1 MNQSDELRRV
11 KAALVTLIGVKF
23 TEPEFQSAWE
33 TVCDAAAR
41 QAAESPGPDDLVC
54 CARCNEMK
62 ECLWI
67 ETGFAGEHEPLCAS
81 CISAERSLA
90 EVSAD
95 EIVEAVLI
103 AVANIPINPAL
114 RGDLVY
120 VKDVYAAI
128 RALKGTFSLRASG
141 TPDASEAAMRVKE
154 LDYILSRFN
163 MDSDRDEIAE
173 HREELAAL
181 AAAPTLRESGT
192 PDYRNELLAIDSLIP
207 RKAGDNRSVYSR
219 MLELS
224 GAKGPQ
230 STVQAVA
237 PTLSEAG
244 ALEKCGEPAAS
255 FIPRWGMSWA
265 CVLPKGHE
273 GDHEGDHERGGNC
286 FKHGEYVGANCPKW
300 PDCVAAPEAGAKEGG
315 GK

>member
-1 MNQSDELRRV
+1 MNEPRIWPNSPEEEHRLRQDIAARATQDSSEPDAAKELV
-11 KAALVTLIGVKF
+11 KAIRRARHDGVKLV
-23 TEPEFQSAWE
+23 AAH
-33 TVCDAAAR
+33 DAALIAKTLAER

-81 CISAERSLA
+81 CISAERSLAEVSPAMREMTAEECADMKQFTKAQYKTA

-141 TPDASEAAMRVKE
+141 TPLIERLVTALGSAAR
-154 LDYILSRFN
+154 R
-163 MDSDRDEIAE
+163 
-173 HREELAAL
+173 
-181 AAAPTLRESGT
+181 
-192 PDYRNELLAIDSLIP
+192 
-207 RKAGDNRSVYSR
+207 
-219 MLELS
+219 
-224 GAKGPQ
+224 
-230 STVQAVA
+230 
-237 PTLSEAG
+237 
-244 ALEKCGEPAAS
+244 
-255 FIPRWGMSWA
+255 
-265 CVLPKGHE
+265 
-273 GDHEGDHERGGNC
+273 
-286 FKHGEYVGANCPKW
+286 
-300 PDCVAAPEAGAKEGG
+300 
-315 GK
+315 